1 MAKAE
6 LTTVVTPKCQRLA
19 DEMGYE
25 LVDVCLDK
33 ENTGKFLRIYV
44 DRPEGMS
51 LDDCD
56 GITAPLCRWWNHTIS
71 ISSKYPRRA
80 LIVR

>member
-33 ENTGKFLRIYV
+33 GEHGQV
-44 DRPEGMS
+44 P
-51 LDDCD
+51 
-56 GITAPLCRWWNHTIS
+56 AHLC
-71 ISSKYPRRA
+71 
-80 LIVR
+80 

>member
-33 ENTGKFLRIYV
+33 ENTEIGRA
-44 DRPEGMS
+44 S
-51 LDDCD
+51 
-56 GITAPLCRWWNHTIS
+56 CRE
-71 ISSKYPRRA
+71 R
-80 LIVR
+80 V

>member
-44 DRPEGMS
+44 CLLYTSPS
-51 LDDCD
+51 
-56 GITAPLCRWWNHTIS
+56 
-71 ISSKYPRRA
+71 PRD
-80 LIVR
+80 

>member
-25 LVDVCLDK
+25 LVDVCLDNK
-33 ENTGKFLRIYV
+33 ARGAEMSIENLHN
-44 DRPEGMS
+44 
-51 LDDCD
+51 L
-56 GITAPLCRWWNHTIS
+56 
-71 ISSKYPRRA
+71 
-80 LIVR
+80 

>member
-25 LVDVCLDK
+25 LVGCV
-33 ENTGKFLRIYV
+33 
-44 DRPEGMS
+44 P
-51 LDDCD
+51 
-56 GITAPLCRWWNHTIS
+56 
-71 ISSKYPRRA
+71 
-80 LIVR
+80 